1 MGNLLREIKHGV
13 RSLLRDKGFAATV
26 LLTLAV
32 CIAAYTATFAIVH
45 SVLLRPL
52 PVPNANAIVL
62 MANLYPKAG
71 ATDQDVSAPPDYFD
85 RLRAVTALQDQ
96 AMFDT
101 LNVTLEVNGT
111 AEQVPG
117 MEVTPS
123 FFKLVEV
130 APARGRAFTP
140 EEGEVGKDHEVILSQ
155 ALWQRLYGG
164 DPSAIGR
171 GLRLDGVSFTIVGI
185 MPRDFVFVFP
195 EVRFWV
201 PLAFTAQAK
210 TQYHNNGWYDIGRL
224 RYGATLAQVQAQV
237 NALDA
242 ANLERMPELKAF
254 LINAGYYTKV
264 APLQH
269 MLVKNVEGPLFLLWG
284 GALFVLLIGGLN
296 IANLALARWSRRGR
310 EIATRLALGAGRA
323 QIARQS
329 ILENALLAG
338 GGGLAGVLLGSA
350 LLRAVAVIGL
360 NQFPRADEVRIDG
373 TVVLVSLGLAL
384 AVGVL
389 VGLVPLASAFKLNLN
404 SMLREGGRTGSSG
417 ARTGRLR
424 QALIGA
430 EIGLAFVLLAG
441 AGLLL
446 ASFRNLLAVDPGFT
460 AQGVVTA
467 TIDVP
472 QSRYPKD
479 GDVRNLMNRAL
490 DSIRRLPGVAAAGAT
505 TTIPFG
511 NNENDSVIMAEGY
524 VMKPGESLIAP
535 HYATVTPGFFQ
546 TMRIALIRG
555 RFFEE
560 RDNENAP
567 PVIIVDQQL
576 AHRFWPNRDPIGQ
589 RMYTSANL
597 QNPNAPGAHTH
608 YYQVVG
614 VVGNVRLV
622 DLAGTG
628 SAYGT
633 YYYPYAQ
640 APSREYTFALRSNT
654 KETAVVP
661 ALRTAI
667 AQIDPDLALY
677 DVKTMNEWATLSMS
691 SRRTALLLAMAFGG
705 LALFLST
712 IGIYGVIAYLV
723 AQRRREIAIRVTLG
737 STGAGVVRLVLRECL
752 VLVALG
758 LAVGL
763 AGAAGLQK
771 AVANE
776 IYGVRPLDPLVIA
789 GVTALLGMIALAA
802 CALPAWRAVQVDP
815 VAVLKEE

>member
-1 MGNLLREIKHGV
+1 M
-13 RSLLRDKGFAATV
+13 
-26 LLTLAV
+26 LTLAICV
-32 CIAAYTATFAIVH
+32 AAYTVTFAIVN

-52 PVPNANAIVL
+52 PIPNANAIVL

-101 LNVTLEVNGT
+101 LNMTLEVNGT

-123 FFKLVEV
+123 FFKLVEF

-171 GLRLDGVSFTIVGI
+171 ELRLDGVPFTIVGI
-185 MPRDFVFVFP
+185 MPQDFVFVFP
-195 EVRFWV
+195 QVRFWV

-224 RYGATLAQVQAQV
+224 RPGATLAQAQAQV
-237 NALDA
+237 SALNA
-242 ANLERMPELKAF
+242 ANLERMPQLKAF

-264 APLQH
+264 EPLQYI
-269 MLVKNVEGPLFLLWG
+269 LVKNVEGPLLLLWG

-296 IANLALARWSRRGR
+296 VANLALARWSGRGR

-323 QIARQS
+323 QIAGQS
-329 ILENALLAG
+329 IVENALLAG
-338 GGGLAGVLLGSA
+338 AGGLAGVLLGSA
-350 LLRAVAVIGL
+350 LLRAMAAIGL
-360 NQFPRADEVRIDG
+360 DNFPRAQEVRID
-373 TVVLVSLGLAL
+373 TAVVLVSLALAV

-389 VGLVPLASAFKLNLN
+389 VGLVPLAGAFKLNLN
-404 SMLREGGRTGSSG
+404 NMLREGSRTGTSG
-417 ARTGRLR
+417 ARTSRLR

-446 ASFRNLLAVDPGFT
+446 ASFRHLLAVDPGFT
-460 AQGVVTA
+460 TQGVVTA
-467 TIDVP
+467 TMDVP
-472 QSRYPKD
+472 ESRYPKD
-479 GDVRNLMNRAL
+479 GDVRNLMNREL
-490 DSIRRLPGVAAAGAT
+490 DSIRRLPGVSAAGAT
-505 TTIPFG
+505 TVIPFG
-511 NNENDSVIMAEGY
+511 DNETDSVIMAEGY
-524 VMKPGESLIAP
+524 VMKPGESLISP
-535 HYATVTPGFFQ
+535 HYAIVTPGFFQ
-546 TMRIALIRG
+546 TMRIALVRG
-555 RFFEE
+555 RFFDE
-560 RDNENAP
+560 RDNESAP

-589 RMYTSANL
+589 RMYTSSNL
-597 QNPNAPGAHTH
+597 QDPNAPGAHTH

-633 YYYPYAQ
+633 YYFPYAQ
-640 APSREYTFALRSNT
+640 APLREYTFAVRSNT

-661 ALRTAI
+661 ALRAAM

-677 DVKTMNEWATLSMS
+677 DVKTMQERAVLSMS
-691 SRRTALLLAMAFGG
+691 SRRTSLLLALAFGG
-705 LALFLST
+705 LALFLSA

-723 AQRRREIAIRVTLG
+723 AQRRREIAIRMALG
-737 STGAGVVRLVLRECL
+737 STPAGVVRLVLGQGL
-752 VLVALG
+752 VIVALG

-763 AGAAGLQK
+763 AGVAGLQK
-771 AVANE
+771 VIASQ
-776 IYGVRPLDPLVIA
+776 IYGVRPLDPLVIGGA
-789 GVTALLGMIALAA
+789 TVVMGAIALAA
-802 CALPAWRAVQVDP
+802 CALPTRRAARVDP